1 MKPSSFLGTAFTR
14 PCLPCTN
21 TMTHAMMSTT
31 PVRSAVPR
39 LDSTPV
45 MPTLPR
51 IEVRCRKNGQNRTP
65 PTIQPF
71 SSFWTPSLFLDHQE
85 RAGSDQHNADALVKV
100 TLSPSSSAASKI
112 VMTVLLLSMG
122 TTLSIGPRCKA

>member
-1 MKPSSFLGTAFTR
+1 
-14 PCLPCTN
+14 
-21 TMTHAMMSTT
+21 MTHAMMSTT

-51 IEVRCRKNGQNRTP
+51 IEVSAAKMAEPNAAN
-65 PTIQPF
+65 IQPF
-71 SSFWTPSLFLDHQE
+71 SSFWTPPFFSII
-85 RAGSDQHNADALVKV
+85 RNVPAAISTTPMPLVKV
-100 TLSPSSSAASKI
+100 TLSPSSRAASKI